1 MGPEAH
7 DRAEDTPGDR
17 RYEETRHIFFEWL
30 LTHVEFRERKGD
42 TSKIISFFAK
52 RARGAMAHYV
62 IRNRIGDVEGTK
74 AFDLDGYRFDTGRST
89 PDTFVFLRDQ
99 ET

>member
-1 MGPEAH
+1 
-7 DRAEDTPGDR
+7 
-17 RYEETRHIFFEWL
+17 
-30 LTHVEFRERKGD
+30 
-42 TSKIISFFAK
+42 
-52 RARGAMAHYV
+52 MAHYV